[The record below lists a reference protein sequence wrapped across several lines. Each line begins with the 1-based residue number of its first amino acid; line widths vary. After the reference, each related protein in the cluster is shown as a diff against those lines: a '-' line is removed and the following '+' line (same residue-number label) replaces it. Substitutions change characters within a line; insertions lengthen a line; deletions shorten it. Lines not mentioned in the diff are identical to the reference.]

1 MTIAQSFLAEFEQ
14 ESVATRKFLE
24 RLPEASL
31 GWRPHPKSMTLGQL
45 GLHLAQAPGAVLT
58 MAVPDECEPPNFGDG
73 PPQPANAAEI
83 LAAFDESL
91 ATVRKTLPTIDDA
104 RMAAIWTMKV
114 GGQPILVMPRVAIL
128 RSIFLNHTYHHRGQL
143 SVYLR
148 ELGVSV
154 PSAYGPTADEAP
166 DFLAAA
172 S

>member
-1 MTIAQSFLAEFEQ
+1 MSIAHTFLAEFEQ

-24 RLPEASL
+24 RIPEASL

-45 GLHLAQAPGAVLT
+45 GLHLAQAPGAVLA
-58 MAVPDECEPPNFGDG
+58 MAVPDECEPPDFGAG
-73 PPQPANAAEI
+73 PPQPDNVAEI

-91 ATVRKTLPTIDDA
+91 AAARKILPTIDDA
-104 RMAAIWTMKV
+104 RMAAIWTLKV
-114 GGQPILVMPRVAIL
+114 GGQSVLALPRAAAL
-128 RSIFLNHTYHHRGQL
+128 RTIFLNHTYHHRGQL

-148 ELGVSV
+148 ELDVSL

-166 DFLAAA
+166 DFMTAA